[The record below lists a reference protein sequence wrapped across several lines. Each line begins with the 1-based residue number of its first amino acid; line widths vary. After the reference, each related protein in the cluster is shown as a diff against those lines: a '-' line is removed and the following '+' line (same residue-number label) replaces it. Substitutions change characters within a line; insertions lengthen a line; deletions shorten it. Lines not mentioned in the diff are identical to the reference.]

1 MPHGVRIMVAYV
13 FLPKEAAGPHLEAL
27 KEEASGLAENFGLKE
42 RDWWCETVA
51 DCACRWIAAGGE
63 VTRTAKYRGDDI
75 VFAFA
80 KSEKGRPGAVA
91 FVFKCVQLG
100 IPHRGEWP
108 VP

>member
-13 FLPKEAAGPHLEAL
+13 FLPKEAASPHLEAL

-63 VTRTAKYRGDDI
+63 VTRTAKYRGNDI

-80 KSEKGRPGAVA
+80 KSEKGRPGLLHSYLSV
-91 FVFKCVQLG
+91 CG
-100 IPHRGEWP
+100 
-108 VP
+108 

>member
-13 FLPKEAAGPHLEAL
+13 FLPKEAASPHLEAL

-80 KSEKGRPGAVA
+80 KSEKGRPGVVDSYLSVCSRA
-91 FVFKCVQLG
+91 
-100 IPHRGEWP
+100 
-108 VP
+108 